1 MSEAPKDPLAFD
13 FGINFESV
21 ATRVKG
27 ETDERVERSK
37 NELKYN
43 HAFLD
48 DLLRGIAVNDLIV
61 LGAETGAGKTEFARA
76 IAASNAK
83 QGRRVYYFALEA
95 EPKEIERRTKYAIML
110 QLLEMNGHPR
120 RQEVNYPDWYRG
132 KCEDICGEYNE
143 KAERA
148 IALEYSKLHTYYR
161 GSKFDHEDIKR
172 LFLAVQSDADLII
185 LDHLHYVDIEDENE
199 NRGFKKTVKMI
210 RDTALGI
217 GKPVILVVHLRKR
230 DLRAKS
236 IVPEVDM
243 VHGSSDIAKIC
254 TRAVMISPARS
265 RPSSDTGIANTF
277 FYVPKD
283 RVGGA
288 TGMVALCR
296 FDLRTRSYA
305 TQYELGRPSFDGS
318 EFEPLEYTQI
328 PRWANRAIKPKPS
341 GVEYWEKHRE

>member
-110 QLLEMNGHPR
+110 GLLEMDRHPR
-120 RQEVNYPDWYRG
+120 RLPRLVSRTLRRHLRRLQREGGASHRARVQQAPHVLPRQQVRPRG
-132 KCEDICGEYNE
+132 YQASVSGG
-143 KAERA
+143 AER
-148 IALEYSKLHTYYR
+148 
-161 GSKFDHEDIKR
+161 
-172 LFLAVQSDADLII
+172 
-185 LDHLHYVDIEDENE
+185 
-199 NRGFKKTVKMI
+199 
-210 RDTALGI
+210 
-217 GKPVILVVHLRKR
+217 
-230 DLRAKS
+230 
-236 IVPEVDM
+236 
-243 VHGSSDIAKIC
+243 C
-254 TRAVMISPARS
+254 
-265 RPSSDTGIANTF
+265 
-277 FYVPKD
+277 
-283 RVGGA
+283 
-288 TGMVALCR
+288 
-296 FDLRTRSYA
+296 
-305 TQYELGRPSFDGS
+305 
-318 EFEPLEYTQI
+318 
-328 PRWANRAIKPKPS
+328 
-341 GVEYWEKHRE
+341 